1 MVRYRILISFI
12 VILFFCS
19 GCVKHTEKYTSF
31 YNSLISEEGN
41 YCFRGLPKGLGWE
54 DVKNQENLKQENLRP
69 SVDATYVTENS
80 PVSFQDFNVTFERG
94 YFLDDFLKL
103 KGACYIFV
111 TEKEEELK
119 QVCKDISEF
128 AKERLHPNP
137 QIGSAEKIASL
148 PTVEEL
154 RENLS
159 NTTRWRDRSADGTE
173 LEIRVDTLRANGIRV
188 IIMITYPNE

>member
-41 YCFRGLPKGLGWE
+41 YCFRGLPKGLGW
-54 DVKNQENLKQENLRP
+54 ENLRP